1 MLTQDLKQRGLI
13 YDVSDESL
21 YTALDT
27 EHLTFYLG
35 ADPTG
40 DSLHVGHL
48 ATYLVAKRLMDAGH
62 HPILVI
68 GGGTGLIGDP
78 SGKSKERN
86 LLALEDSLK
95 NAEAISKQ
103 VKKLLPEAKVVNNY
117 DWLKHVSMIDFL
129 RLIGKDFNLNQMLAK
144 DTVKRRLESGI
155 SYTEFSYQII
165 QSMDFL
171 ELYQSHDCV
180 LQIGGQDQ
188 WGNITA
194 GLELI
199 RKQHPEGKK
208 AYGMVFPLITKSDG
222 SKFGKTADGAVWLDP
237 LKTSPYSFYQYFV
250 NLPDDEAKE
259 MLKKFSFEP
268 LETIESINALME
280 ESAHKR
286 HAQKALA
293 SEMTQLVHGEEGL
306 NSARLITDALFNGD
320 FSKLSKDDFKIA
332 FAGAPSTQIA
342 SKTPLLEALVK
353 AKVAPSNSQARTLIK
368 QNAIAI
374 NGVKVTDDEY
384 LLDKND
390 AYYQT
395 YTVIKKGKKSMFL
408 CEIT

>member
-1 MLTQDLKQRGLI
+1 MLSEDLKQRGLI
-13 YDVSDESL
+13 YDVSDDAL
-21 YTALDT
+21 YQALDK
-27 EHLTFYLG
+27 ESLTFYLG

-48 ATYLVAKRLMDAGH
+48 ATYLVAKRLMDYGH

-86 LLALEDSLK
+86 LLSLEESLK
-95 NAEAISKQ
+95 NADAITKQ
-103 VKKLLPEAKVVNNY
+103 VKKLLPEATVVNNY
-117 DWLKHVSMIDFL
+117 DWLKTISMIDFL
-129 RLIGKDFNLNQMLAK
+129 RFIGKDFNLNQMLAK

-171 ELYQSHDCV
+171 ELYQSHQCT

-199 RKQHPEGKK
+199 RKQVPDGKK

-222 SKFGKTADGAVWLDP
+222 SKFGKTADGAIWLDP
-237 LKTSPYSFYQYFV
+237 KKTSPYSFYQYFI
-250 NLPDDEAKE
+250 NLPDAEAVM

-268 LETIESINALME
+268 LESLKKIELQME
-280 ESAHKR
+280 ESAHER

-293 SEMTQLVHGEEGL
+293 KEMTELVHGIFGL
-306 NSARLITDALFNGD
+306 NQALEITDALFYGD
-320 FSKLSKDDFKIA
+320 FSKLSLDDFKVA
-332 FAGAPSTQIA
+332 FEGAPSIKVA
-342 SKTPLLEALVK
+342 SGTPIMDALV
-353 AKVAPSNSQARTLIK
+353 ASEIAPSKSQARTLLN
-368 QNAIAI
+368 QNAISI
-374 NGVKVTDDEY
+374 NSSKVTDETFIIS
-384 LLDKND
+384 KED
-390 AYYQT
+390 AYFDQYI
-395 YTVIKKGKKSMFL
+395 VLRKGKKSMVL
-408 CEIT
+408 LEMK